1 MKRRIFFILLIV
13 SFGCCSPNKE
23 ILTLSE
29 IKQISQNMDNN
40 SVFDPKLAFY
50 RIYTIGINDSIYML
64 NLQQLHKI
72 YENNYTREFADFND
86 FAYEALNQRIKINYS
101 DTSIGSNE
109 FIRRFE
115 LMPDITNI
123 YKTEGLKGLI
133 NKYCKY
139 DEKRENYTLLEK
151 VEYKNVNTIS
161 YYFFLNRY
169 YTTESDNIFKVTYTS
184 FDKW

>member
-13 SFGCCSPNKE
+13 SFGCSSPNKE

-29 IKQISQNMDNN
+29 IKRISQNMDNN
-40 SVFDPKLAFY
+40 SIMDSKLAFNMV
-50 RIYTIGINDSIYML
+50 YTIGINGSIYML

-72 YENNYTREFADFND
+72 YENDYTREFVNFNY
-86 FAYEALNQRIKINYS
+86 FAYDALNQRIKINYR
-101 DTSIGSNE
+101 DTTIGSNE

-133 NKYCKY
+133 NKYCKQ

>member
-13 SFGCCSPNKE
+13 SFCCCFPNKE
-23 ILTLSE
+23 ILTLFE
-29 IKQISQNMDNN
+29 IKRISQNMDNN
-40 SVFDPKLAFY
+40 SFSDPKLAFNMV
-50 RIYTIGINDSIYML
+50 YTIGINDSIYML
-64 NLQQLHKI
+64 NLLQLHKI
-72 YENNYTREFADFND
+72 YENDYTREYANFND
-86 FAYEALNQRIKINYS
+86 FAYDALNQRIKIKYRDS
-101 DTSIGSNE
+101 SIGSNK

-115 LMPDITNI
+115 LMPYITNI
-123 YKTEGLKGLI
+123 YKTAGLKGLI

-139 DEKRENYTLLEK
+139 DDIRENYTFVEK

-169 YTTESDNIFKVTYTS
+169 YTTESDNILKVTYTS